1 MSAQH
6 CAGLGLIVCK
16 IINFP
21 TFRIELPTEFGTE
34 IAFRWE
40 ALKASR

>member
-6 CAGLGLIVCK
+6 CAGLGLLVCK

-21 TFRIELPTEFGTE
+21 TFGIELPTEFGTE
-34 IAFRWE
+34 FAFR
-40 ALKASR
+40 